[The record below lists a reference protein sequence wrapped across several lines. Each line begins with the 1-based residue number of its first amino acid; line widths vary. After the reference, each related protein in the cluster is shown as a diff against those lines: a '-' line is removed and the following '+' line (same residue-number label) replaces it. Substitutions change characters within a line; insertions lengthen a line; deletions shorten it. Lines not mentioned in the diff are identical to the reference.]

1 MSKKLYKHI
10 LAIILIATAFISVF
24 STYTY
29 AETTVVWPSEPTI
42 EAETGLLI
50 DADTGAV
57 LYEKNADQKVYPA
70 STTKIV
76 TAMVA
81 IENGDLNGTI
91 TISSTALDLQE
102 DASTVDSVEGE
113 EMPFMDA
120 LYALLLRSGNEVA
133 NAFAEEIAGSIDAF
147 AEMMNEYVE
156 SLGCTDT
163 HFVNPT
169 GLHDDNHY
177 TTARDM
183 VTITTAAIE
192 NEIFAEVWSTAYYEM
207 PATNKSDVRKM
218 YNRHLMLLSTSS
230 YYYSSAV
237 GGKTGHTEEAGYTLV
252 THAVSGELSLI
263 GAVFNSSQYG
273 VYTDTSALFDYAFGN
288 FEKVSINDVLGTA
301 SGSGGL
307 SEIIANLSGDEEVL
321 LTTKEDYAVIPSGY
335 SLSDMETEIKYY
347 SNSSDGSVAEIIY
360 KYGDYTLGN
369 TTVYLAGSTQASG
382 SSPKVST
389 ESAGES
395 SSKYLFL
402 HIDKL
407 IKGIIIA
414 VLVALSLILL
424 RMLYVKIVRANR
436 KKRRA
441 KRRNDRYNRYVRKQR

>member
-360 KYGDYTLGN
+360 K
-369 TTVYLAGSTQASG
+369 
-382 SSPKVST
+382 
-389 ESAGES
+389 
-395 SSKYLFL
+395 
-402 HIDKL
+402 
-407 IKGIIIA
+407 
-414 VLVALSLILL
+414 
-424 RMLYVKIVRANR
+424 
-436 KKRRA
+436 
-441 KRRNDRYNRYVRKQR
+441 